1 MSDKVKLKK
10 VTVDN
15 WEAVVKL
22 ELGVDQEDLVARNL
36 YSIAKAQFDPDAR
49 RLCVEAHRRFPDVRY
64 ADTEG

>member
-49 RLCVEAHRRFPDVRY
+49 RRFPDVRY
-64 ADTEG
+64 AETEG

>member
-22 ELGVDQEDLVARNL
+22 ELGVDQEDLVARNF
-36 YSIAKAQFDPDAR
+36 YSLAKAQFDPDAR
-49 RLCVEAHRRFPDVRY
+49 RLFLEAHRVLKL
-64 ADTEG
+64 

>member
-36 YSIAKAQFDPDAR
+36 YSIAQAQFDPDAR
-49 RLCVEAHRRFPDVRY
+49 RLCLEAHRRFPDVRY
-64 ADTEG
+64 AETEG